1 MSQWIKCSER
11 MPDDFM
17 DVLITD
23 GIYVEVM
30 WLDCEG
36 YWDSWVD
43 GGYRTVCPDDI
54 THWMPLPKPPQ
65 E

>member
-11 MPDDFM
+11 MPDDFL
-17 DVLITD
+17 DVLVTD

-43 GGYRTVCPDDI
+43 GGYRTI
-54 THWMPLPKPPQ
+54 
-65 E
+65 